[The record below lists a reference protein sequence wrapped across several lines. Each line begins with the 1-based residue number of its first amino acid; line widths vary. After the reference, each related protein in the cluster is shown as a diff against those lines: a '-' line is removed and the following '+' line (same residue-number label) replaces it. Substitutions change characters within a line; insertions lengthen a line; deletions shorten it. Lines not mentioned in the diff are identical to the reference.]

1 MDTHTAVAWN
11 VAQQYKAQTPGH
23 APVVVLSTASPYK
36 FPAAVM
42 EALGLSAA
50 DDQFQAMEDI
60 QHYTG
65 VPMPENLRGLRQRQR
80 LHFDCVAPEEM
91 ENYVI
96 EKAAEAS
103 WKK

>member
-11 VAQQYKAQTPGH
+11 VAQQYKAQNPDH

-42 EALGLSAA
+42 EALGLPSTG
-50 DDQFQAMEDI
+50 DQFQTMEDI
-60 QHYTG
+60 QRSTG
-65 VPMPENLRGLRQRQR
+65 VPMPANLQGLRQRPR
-80 LHFDCVAPEEM
+80 LHFDCVTPQGM
-91 ENYVI
+91 QNYVI
-96 EKAAEAS
+96 EKAAETS